1 MLSGHIRPMSGSF
14 GHLPAHYVRLAS
26 HNNGIAV
33 KLGLRI
39 SRAMAR
45 GISSL
50 CSGSSAAVGMT
61 THRELSANDPP
72 AYAEVEWFQH
82 RNFCGFRGDG
92 FLRVSEECRR
102 MGFLHGADFGHKA
115 LT

>member
-1 MLSGHIRPMSGSF
+1 MSGSF

-39 SRAMAR
+39 SRAMA
-45 GISSL
+45 GEISFL
-50 CSGSSAAVGMT
+50 SAQWLVGGVGMV

-72 AYAEVEWFQH
+72 AYAVGTSGLA
-82 RNFCGFRGDG
+82 R
-92 FLRVSEECRR
+92 
-102 MGFLHGADFGHKA
+102 
-115 LT
+115 